1 MLSRHPLLF
10 YFAFAYA
17 ISWGGI
23 GGLIASRQLR
33 EASASQDFILVFAA
47 MALGP
52 FLAGIIMTLALDG
65 REGFS
70 GLWKRLIRWR
80 VGVRWYTVALGTTPM
95 VLLPVLWGLA
105 TFVGQDYA
113 PRFQIELF
121 AFGLLAGFF
130 EEVGWSGFATHRL
143 LTTHRWPVAGLAL
156 GVPWAAWH
164 ALADFDANHAS
175 MGTLWFIWFA
185 VFWLAA
191 LPAYRLLM
199 TWCYE
204 RTRSVF
210 LGVLMHAAYTG
221 WLFVLSPD
229 LPVAVGLVW
238 QGAFAVGLWLIV
250 ALLVISQMARE
261 GGHAA
266 REA

>member
-10 YFAFAYA
+10 FFAFAYA

-23 GGLIASRQLR
+23 GGLIASRPLR

-65 REGFS
+65 REGIS

-80 VGVRWYTVALGTTPM
+80 VGVRWYAVALGTTPM
-95 VLLPVLWGLA
+95 VLLPILWGLS
-105 TFVGQDYA
+105 TVVGHEYA
-113 PRFQIELF
+113 PRFHIELF
-121 AFGLLAGFF
+121 AFGLLAGIG
-130 EEVGWSGFATHRL
+130 EEVGWSGFATQRFLAIHL
-143 LTTHRWPVAGLAL
+143 WPVAGLVL
-156 GVPWAAWH
+156 GFPWAAWH
-164 ALADFDANHAS
+164 AFADFDANHSS
-175 MGTLWFIWFA
+175 MGTLWFIGFA

-204 RTRSVF
+204 RTRSV
-210 LGVLMHAAYTG
+210 LLSVLMHAGYTG
-221 WLFVLSPD
+221 WLFVLSPE

-238 QGAFAVGLWLIV
+238 QGTFAAGLWLMV
-250 ALLVISQMARE
+250 VVLVLSQIARKGE
-261 GGHAA
+261 RAA

>member
-23 GGLIASRQLR
+23 GGLIASRPLR
-33 EASASQDFILVFAA
+33 EVSASQDFILVFAA

-52 FLAGIIMTLALDG
+52 FLAGLIMTLALDG
-65 REGFS
+65 REGIS

-80 VGVRWYTVALGTTPM
+80 VGVRWYAVALGTTPM
-95 VLLPVLWGLA
+95 VLLPILWVFSTL
-105 TFVGQDYA
+105 VGQEYA

-156 GVPWAAWH
+156 GFAWAAWH
-164 ALADFDANHAS
+164 ALADFDANHTS
-175 MGTLWFIWFA
+175 MGKLWFIWFA

-204 RTRSVF
+204 RTRSV
-210 LGVLMHAAYTG
+210 LLNVLMHAGYTG

-238 QGAFAVGLWLIV
+238 QGAFAAGLWL
-250 ALLVISQMARE
+250 LVTVVFLSEFARGVE
-261 GGHAA
+261 RAA
-266 REA
+266 RKA